1 MVKWAFD
8 VFISRNNGKTRLY
21 WRHKDGYRINIG
33 EGEAK
38 FWCSQK
44 KGEGRS
50 WTTKVTVYSFKRI
63 RNHFDE
69 RNGIMDQSANTRNC
83 INNVTTIA
91 FGTSATASYWPEI
104 REGGLRQNQLCCISR
119 TRLFQNQDKINFVQS
134 SIYPATPPPMRA
146 DTVQIMIHETLPKLR
161 LRKA

>member
-50 WTTKVTVYSFKRI
+50 YSTKVSVYSFKRI

-69 RNGIMDQSANTRNC
+69 RNGIMDKSANTRNC
-83 INNVTTIA
+83 INNVTTMA
-91 FGTSATASYWPEI
+91 SGTSATASYWPV
-104 REGGLRQNQLCCISR
+104 CCISR
-119 TRLFQNQDKINFVQS
+119 TRLFQNQDKIDLVQS
-134 SIYPATPPPMRA
+134 SISNNTATCESRYC
-146 DTVQIMIHETLPKLR
+146 PKER
-161 LRKA
+161 SMKHCHRQNESFEKPKCYDMYCT